1 MQNNGEGTGWV
12 SSWGGPCR
20 GPTPTTAQTASPTPR
35 RGSLTAPRGAPSQ
48 RMLQGTGP
56 VGPPNKVSVSRT
68 WLSPEQVDIMP
79 GDADAIGKLME
90 SSISCALPSSSGQA
104 VFLTPPQCPRASVS
118 LLWMGQS
125 GHMCCCVV
133 GHSLFLVAPVATG
146 LAVRDRHAVGLWGQQ
161 ALVYCGGHGAG
172 HPIEGTAFRAQFMVC
187 PC

>member
-79 GDADAIGKLME
+79 GDADAIGKLIE
-90 SSISCALPSSSGQA
+90 SSISCALLASSGQA

-118 LLWMGQS
+118 LLCMGQS

-146 LAVRDRHAVGLWGQQ
+146 LAVRDRQWGFGDNKHWCIVE
-161 ALVYCGGHGAG
+161 A
-172 HPIEGTAFRAQFMVC
+172 MVLATL
-187 PC
+187 